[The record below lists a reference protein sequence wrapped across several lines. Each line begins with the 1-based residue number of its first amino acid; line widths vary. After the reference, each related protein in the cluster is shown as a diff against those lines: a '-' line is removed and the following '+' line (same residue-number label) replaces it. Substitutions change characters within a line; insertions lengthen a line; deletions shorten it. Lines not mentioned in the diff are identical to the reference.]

1 MITAS
6 LADALVWRAT
16 TTSGNLAFVTFGAG
30 LLFVIAVSVGTESVV
45 EWVLLCHVDGVL
57 TSGLYLGKGS
67 FRRTHRQ
74 VGPGGGR

>member
-45 EWVLLCHVDGVL
+45 
-57 TSGLYLGKGS
+57 
-67 FRRTHRQ
+67 
-74 VGPGGGR
+74 VGATVSR